1 MGLLDDVL
9 EKAKTAV
16 GGSSGEQS
24 SLANEVLGLL
34 SGGGQGGGLQGLI
47 QSFREKG
54 LGDIISSWVSTGRNL
69 PIDAE
74 QLKTGLGVDR
84 IGELAS
90 KVGIPADLATSKLTE
105 LLPTLI
111 DRLTPDGKVPDSD
124 LLQKGLDLLR
134 SKLPKS

>member
-9 EKAKTAV
+9 EKAKTTV